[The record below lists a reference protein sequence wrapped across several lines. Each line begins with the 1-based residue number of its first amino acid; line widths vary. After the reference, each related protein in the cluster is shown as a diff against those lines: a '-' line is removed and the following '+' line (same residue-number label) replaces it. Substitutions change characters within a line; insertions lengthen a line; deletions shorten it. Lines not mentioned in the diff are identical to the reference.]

1 MTQQITSSIVTVTGG
16 LILDQDVY
24 SMPPGAASIL
34 NNFEPS
40 ILGGYRRLSGT
51 SKYSSS
57 QVNGSNTVQGVFV
70 YNDQVFAI
78 SNGTLA
84 RSAGSSW
91 TNLETGLNASG
102 RYMGERFN
110 YENTEKLI
118 LVNGADNP
126 RVISGNTVSTITAS
140 GVPTDAQHVASFRSH
155 MFYAGMSSNPQ
166 EIVFSAPFNEDDFQ
180 ASNGAGSIKVDDN
193 ITGLKVFRDN
203 LFIFCQD
210 RIFKLTGSGLASFAI
225 ENISRH
231 IGCLDG
237 FSIQEIGGDLTFL
250 GPDGIRTVQGT
261 ARIGDIELGSI
272 SKPIQRRFE
281 DIILDRISSV
291 VIREKSQ
298 YRLFTPATGGVE
310 KAAKGI
316 IGVIKANPQGGIG
329 WEWADLKGIKPS
341 CCDSYYISNDE
352 VVVHGGYDGYVYQQ
366 ESGNT
371 FAGTNIRASYRSPDL
386 TLGDAGIRKNM
397 QRINV
402 NYDSE
407 GEVDLMLGV
416 KFDFENSDIPQP
428 ANYNLTTQVSHA
440 LYGGTGVTYGS
451 AAYGSEGFPIVRQPI
466 EGSGF
471 TAVVKIDDTSSNPPI
486 TLKGFQLEFTPGT
499 RM

>member
-237 FSIQEIGGDLTFL
+237 FSIQEIGGDLAFL

-341 CCDSYYISNDE
+341 CCDSYYISNNE

>member
-1 MTQQITSSIVTVTGG
+1 MTQQITSSIVTVSGG

-140 GVPTDAQHVASFRSH
+140 GVPTDAQHIASFRSH

-166 EIVFSAPFNEDDFQ
+166 EIVFSAPFNEDDFD

-210 RIFKLTGSGLASFAI
+210 RIFKLTGSGLASFAV
-225 ENISRH
+225 ENVSRR

-237 FSIQEIGGDLTFL
+237 FSIQEIGGDLAFL

-272 SKPIQRRFE
+272 SKPIQKRFE

-298 YRLFTPATGGVE
+298 YRLFTPSTGGAE
-310 KAAKGI
+310 SFAEGI
-316 IGVIKANPQGGIG
+316 IGVIRATPQGGLG
-329 WEWADLKGIKPS
+329 WEWSDIKGVKPS
-341 CCDSYYISNDE
+341 CCDSYYISNSE
-352 VVVHGGYDGYVYQQ
+352 IVVHGGYDGYVYQQ

-371 FAGTNIRASYRSPDL
+371 FAGTNIRAAYRSPDL

-407 GEVDLMLGV
+407 GEVDLKLSV
-416 KFDFENSDIPQP
+416 KFDFENADIPQP
-428 ANYNLTTQVSHA
+428 AHYSLTTQVSHA
-440 LYGGTGVTYGS
+440 LYGTATYGS
-451 AAYGSEGFPIVRQPI
+451 VAYGSEGFPIVRQPI

>member
-1 MTQQITSSIVTVTGG
+1 MTQQITSSIVTVSGG

-24 SMPPGAASIL
+24 SMPPGSASIL
-34 NNFEPS
+34 RNFEPS
-40 ILGGYRRLSGT
+40 ILGGYRRINGT
-51 SKYSSS
+51 AKYSSS
-57 QVNGSNTVQGVFV
+57 QVNGSNVVQGVFV

-84 RSAGSSW
+84 RSSGSTW
-91 TNLETGLNASG
+91 TSVTTGLNASG
-102 RYMGERFN
+102 RYNGERFN

-118 LVNGADNP
+118 LVNGADAP
-126 RVISGNTVSTITAS
+126 RVLSGNTVSTISSS
-140 GVPTDAQHVASFRSH
+140 GVPTDAQYVASFRNH
-155 MFYAGMSSNPQ
+155 MFYTGMSSNPQ
-166 EIVFSAPFNEDDFQ
+166 EIVFSAPFNEDDVD
-180 ASNGAGSIKVDDN
+180 ASNGAGSIKVDDSV
-193 ITGLKVFRDN
+193 TGLKVFRDN
-203 LFIFCQD
+203 LFIFCRD

-225 ENISRH
+225 ENVSRF

-237 FSIQEIGGDLTFL
+237 FSIQEIGGDLAFL

-281 DIILDRISSV
+281 DIVLDRISSV

-298 YRLFTPATGGVE
+298 YRLFTPSTGGAE
-310 KAAKGI
+310 SFAEGI
-316 IGVIKANPQGGIG
+316 IGVIRATPQGGLG
-329 WEWADLKGIKPS
+329 WEWSDIKGVKPS
-341 CCDSYYISNDE
+341 CCDSQYISNNE
-352 VVVHGGYDGYVYQQ
+352 IIVHGGYDGYVYQQ

-402 NYDSE
+402 NYNSE
-407 GEVDLMLGV
+407 GEVDLMLGI
-416 KFDFENSDIPQP
+416 KYDFENADIPQP
-428 ANYNLTTQVSHA
+428 ANYRLITQVSHA
-440 LYGGTGVTYGS
+440 LYGVSTYGGG
-451 AAYGSEGFPIVRQPI
+451 AAYGSEGFPIVRQSI